1 MFFGL
6 DWDKLVLLLIVAA
19 LLVGPE
25 RLPQYAET
33 LAKFTVR
40 AREWLSGAK
49 TRVKEELG
57 DDFDDV
63 EWRRLDPRQYD
74 PRRIIRDAL
83 LSEDEPVAPEP
94 APVNAASG
102 TAAASVGAVAAGG
115 AAAVG
120 GASRPSWASSAVPVP
135 SVVGPVPFDGEAT

>member
-33 LAKFTVR
+33 LARFTVR

-83 LSEDEPVAPEP
+83 LDD
-94 APVNAASG
+94 APVP
-102 TAAASVGAVAAGG
+102 TVR

-120 GASRPSWASSAVPVP
+120 TAIAATAPAPPLSTFDPNGA
-135 SVVGPVPFDGEAT
+135 VPFDDEAT